1 METIKEKVL
10 QIASKIFNVDKSV
23 LTEETN
29 IDTLSILSVFL
40 SKKSQNERQG
50 LIVSKEGLKS
60 DILEVNKRF
69 KDRKSE
75 LDISTLFLGSDT
87 IKYHD
92 ELGSDGF
99 YEFQL
104 IPVLFILE
112 LEDTLETE
120 IKDEDAGRFETI
132 GDVIMSIA
140 SKK

>member
-1 METIKEKVL
+1 METIKDKVL

-60 DILEVNKRF
+60 DVLEVS
-69 KDRKSE
+69 RKSKGRKLE
-75 LDISTLFLGSDT
+75 LDISTLFVGSNT

-99 YEFQL
+99 CEFQL